1 MTLWVAS
8 LALSLSK
15 ANLMQKSYLEILD
28 IQHPDRRQIVKAF
41 DQHIEAPNWTPDG
54 SWLIFNSGGNLF
66 KISPKGG
73 THTKINTGFAMNCNN
88 DHGISPDG
96 KTIVISDQTHED
108 GSSRIYALPIQGGE
122 PRLITENAPSFWHGW
137 SPDGKT
143 LAYCAQRNLRY
154 GIFTIPAKG
163 GEEKRLTTSDGLDD
177 GPEYSRDGKYIYF
190 NSDRS
195 GLMQIWRI
203 KADGSELTQITNDDF
218 GNWFPHISPDG
229 RWMVILSYEK
239 SVVGH
244 PSNKD
249 VQLRIRDMGTG
260 EIKKLRSLF
269 GGQGTIN
276 VPSWSPDSTRFAFV
290 SYERISDD

>member
-8 LALSLSK
+8 IALSLSK

-28 IQHPDRRQIVKAF
+28 IQSPDQRQIVKAF
-41 DQHIEAPNWTPDG
+41 DEPIEAPNWTPDG
-54 SWLIFNSGGNLF
+54 SWLIFNSGGKLF
-66 KISPKGG
+66 KISHKGG
-73 THTKINTGFAMNCNN
+73 SPTEINTGFATNCNN
-88 DHGISPDG
+88 DHGVSPDG

-108 GSSRIYALPIQGGE
+108 GSSRIYTLPVTGGE
-122 PRLITENAPSFWHGW
+122 PRLVTETAPSFWHGW

-143 LAYCAQRNLRY
+143 LTYCAQRNLRY
-154 GIFTIPAKG
+154 GVFTIPAKG
-163 GEEKRLTTSDGLDD
+163 GEERRLTISDGLDD
-177 GPEYSRDGKYIYF
+177 GPDFSPDGKHIYF

-203 KADGSELTQITNDDF
+203 KPDGSDLTQVTNDEF

-229 RWMVILSYEK
+229 RWMVILSYDK

-244 PSNKD
+244 PANKD
-249 VQLRIRDMGTG
+249 VKLRLRDMKTG
-260 EIKKLRSLF
+260 EIKTLRGLF

-276 VPSWSPDSTRFAFV
+276 VPSWSPDSKRFAFV
-290 SYERISDD
+290 SYERTNDD